1 MTMKKLINK
10 DEVNVVVHGG
20 CFHADD
26 VACVALLKLLHKN
39 VNVSRKFK
47 VDIESEEADYVL
59 DIGRVDKVSDTQVFL
74 DHHQGPEIIN
84 STQVKHCA
92 FSKLVEHMMD
102 PDDAMFNKY
111 FMNTLVLPIAAQDNG
126 QNGSDFGLFP
136 SPLSFVNSM
145 CLSWKDDQRLG
156 DKRFFEVVDMAMVII
171 ENIIKNAKDKVEAVT
186 EVLEAAN
193 NEENGIVVLDRYL
206 PWTDTV
212 IEYNNGEPKIKLVI
226 YPSNRGGYNIQVV
239 PKKGGSFESW
249 LSIPEEVTNFEGCNG
264 QAHGA
269 FAFFDTVEHAVS
281 AAKQLVNA

>member
-1 MTMKKLINK
+1 MTMKRLINK
-10 DEVNVVVHGG
+10 DEVNVIVHGG

-47 VDIESEEADYVL
+47 VDIDSEESDYVL

-74 DHHQGPEIIN
+74 DHHQGPEIID

-126 QNGSDFGLFP
+126 QNGYDFGLFP

-156 DKRFFEVVDMAMVII
+156 DKRFSEVVEMAVKII
-171 ENIIKNAKDKVEAVT
+171 ENIIKNVEDKVEAISEVT
-186 EVLEAAN
+186 LAAN
-193 NEENGIVVLDRYL
+193 KAEDGIMVLDKYL

-212 IEYNNGEPKIKLVI
+212 IEYNNEEPKIKLVV

-249 LSIPEEVTNFEGCNG
+249 INIPESIIGFEGCSG
-264 QAHGA
+264 QAHNA
-269 FAFFDTVEHAVS
+269 FAFFDTVDHAVA